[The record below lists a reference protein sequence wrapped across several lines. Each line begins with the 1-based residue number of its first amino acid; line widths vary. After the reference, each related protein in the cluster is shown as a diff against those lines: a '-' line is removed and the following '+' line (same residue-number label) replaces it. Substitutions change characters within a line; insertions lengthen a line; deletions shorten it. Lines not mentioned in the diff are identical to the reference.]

1 MRGRMCNQGNSMKK
15 TIIAS
20 LVGLVFAPTSF
31 AAENVNLDDVVVT
44 ATRTPQARESVVA
57 DVTVIDREEI
67 ERAGQSSLTELLRT
81 QSGVEISSNGGAG
94 TTSNI
99 FLRGTNSDHVVVL
112 IDGMR
117 VNSTTLG
124 TTAFENLPIEQIEKI
139 EILRGPA
146 TSLYGQDAIGGVIQ
160 VFTKKGSGAPTFNAS
175 VGYGSYD
182 TKIVKAGTSGAV
194 GNARFS
200 LNVANTDIG
209 SFSAKNFRTGR
220 QSDDDSYRNLSVSG
234 SLSYT
239 IVEGHELGIQLLNS
253 DGHFHYD
260 SSNTFDNYG
269 DLTQTSYNI
278 FSKNQL
284 TSNWLSTLRAGEGV
298 DDATDHSSATSR
310 SVTRSKQ
317 RQYSWQND
325 IGLPLGTLTLLYD
338 RLEQRVTA
346 TTDYDKTSRNND
358 GFTAS
363 YLLNEGN
370 HGFQASYRS
379 DHNSEYG
386 THDTGGIGYGYR
398 ITPNWRVSANYGT
411 AFKAPTFNQLYF
423 PFGVGNP
430 DIKPET
436 SRNAEASLR
445 YEDDSLELSATVF
458 HNKIKELIEFDLTS
472 FSFNNVSEARIKGLS
487 LAGSKRWDDLTLS
500 ANADF
505 QSPKNVDNDNLLS
518 RRSQRHGAA
527 NLSYNLGKWRFASE
541 LVASSDRFNE
551 TANTKHLSGYALLNL
566 TTDYEIN
573 PDWKI
578 QARLNNAL
586 NKDYTLA
593 YDTFSDVAYNTPG
606 SNLFVNLRYSPSK

>member
-1 MRGRMCNQGNSMKK
+1 MKK
-15 TIIAS
+15 STLAS
-20 LVGLVFAPTSF
+20 LVALTLSPFAF
-31 AAENVNLDDVVVT
+31 AEETQIKTDDIVVT
-44 ATRTPQARESVVA
+44 ASRIAQSRESAVA

-67 ERAGQSSLTELLRT
+67 ERGGQSSLTELLRM
-81 QSGVEISSNGGAG
+81 QPSIEISSNGGAG

-112 IDGMR
+112 IDGIR

-146 TSLYGQDAIGGVIQ
+146 ASLYGQDAIGGVIQ
-160 VFTKKGSGAPTFNAS
+160 IFTKKGAGAPTFNAS
-175 VGYGSYD
+175 VGYGTYN
-182 TKIVKAGTSGAV
+182 TKIVKAGTSGAL
-194 GNARFS
+194 GNTRFA
-200 LNVANTDIG
+200 LNVSHTDTD
-209 SFSAKNFRTGR
+209 SFSAKDFRTGR

-239 IVEGHELGIQLLNS
+239 IVDGHEVGVQLLNS
-253 DGHFHYD
+253 DGRFHYD

-269 DLTQTSYNI
+269 DLIQTSFNV
-278 FSKNQL
+278 FSKNQF
-284 TSNWLSTLRAGEGV
+284 TPNWLSTIRAGEGV
-298 DDATDHSSATSR
+298 DDATDHGSATSR
-310 SVTRSKQ
+310 TLTRSKQ

-325 IGLPLGTLTLLYD
+325 IGLPLGTLTLLYE
-338 RLEQRVTA
+338 RLEQRLTA

-358 GFTAS
+358 GYTVS

-370 HGFQASYRS
+370 HGFRASYRS

-386 THDTGGIGYGYR
+386 NNDTGGIGYGYR
-398 ITPNWRVSANYGT
+398 ITPNWRVSTNYGT

-430 DIKPET
+430 DIQPET

-458 HNKIKELIEFDLTS
+458 HNKIKELIDFDLTS
-472 FSFNNVSEARIKGLS
+472 FSFNNVSEARIRGLS

-500 ANADF
+500 ANVDF
-505 QSPKNVDNDNLLS
+505 QSPRNVENDNLLS
-518 RRSQRHGAA
+518 RRAQRHGKA
-527 NLSYNLGKWRFASE
+527 NLSYVLGKWRFGSE
-541 LVASSDRFNE
+541 LIASSERFNE
-551 TANTKHLSGYALLNL
+551 AANTKQLSGYALLNF
-566 TTDYEIN
+566 TTDYEVN
-573 PDWKI
+573 AEWKI